1 MDKVSVIIPLYNKA
15 PYIARAL
22 NSVLAQERLPEEI
35 IVIDDGSTDGGGEVV
50 KQFKDPSIR
59 LVWQENQGVSA
70 ARNRGISLAKG
81 ELIAFLDADDVWKPG
96 FLKVIKEMRELY
108 PQAGIY
114 ATAYDIINPTGRRDT
129 LNFKLLP
136 AHCEQGLVDNFFHNG
151 IPNPIWTSAVVIPKN
166 VFNKIGGF
174 PGEESLAED
183 IDVWIRIGIG
193 YPVAWN
199 RTIMATY
206 RQDAENRI
214 YGIKRYSYEPA
225 FSRTINDAIQSGLVS
240 PEKIQGLREYGA
252 FWQYWAVRH
261 LISNGNKE
269 LALKIIN
276 KTRGTK
282 MFRRQG
288 WIWLI
293 CANFP
298 FLFKFLRHTARSY
311 FKFKNL
317 FATIAR

>member
-1 MDKVSVIIPLYNKA
+1 MDQISVVIPLYNKA
-15 PYIARAL
+15 PHIARTL

-35 IVIDDGSTDGGGEVV
+35 IVVDDGSTDGGGEVV
-50 KQFKDPSIR
+50 KQFQDPLIR
-59 LVWQENQGVSA
+59 LVRQENQGVSV
-70 ARNRGISLAKG
+70 ARNVGISLAKG
-81 ELIAFLDADDVWKPG
+81 DLIAFLDADDAWKPG
-96 FLKVIKEMRELY
+96 FLKVISEMRELY

-114 ATAYDIINPTGRRDT
+114 ATAYDVINPQGKRYT

-136 AHCEQGLVDNFFHNG
+136 PHCEQGLVDNLFRG
-151 IPNPIWTSAVVIPKN
+151 EASQSVWTSAVAIPKR
-166 VFNKIGGF
+166 VFNEIGGF
-174 PGEESLAED
+174 PVGEYKCQDL
-183 IDVWIRIGIG
+183 DVWIRIGIR

-199 RTIMATY
+199 NTILSTY
-206 RQDAENRI
+206 CMDADNRV
-214 YGIKRYSYEPA
+214 YGVKRFSHEPA
-225 FSRTINDAIQSGLVS
+225 FSRTVNEAIQSGLVP
-240 PEKIQGLREYGA
+240 PEKLQDLKEYA
-252 FWQYWAVRH
+252 AYWRYLVARH
-261 LISNGNKE
+261 LISSGNKE

-311 FKFKNL
+311 FKIKNL
-317 FATIAR
+317 FAIIAR